1 MHPEAPT
8 YSGLRIR
15 AEFVQLPRSMFE
27 RDARPR
33 RSGDCFGLHRQVGT
47 GLLTRGIACSFQLAG
62 WRPRGSRE
70 HGRRVVDA
78 AASDRSRDVGAE
90 WRFLEGGVP
99 SHALF
104 QVDNV
109 PMANLLRG
117 DRHSGTAEVLP

>member
-8 YSGLRIR
+8 YTGLRIR
-15 AEFVQLPRSMFE
+15 AEFVQPPCLMFE

-33 RSGDCFGLHRQVGT
+33 RSDYRFGLHRQVGT

-78 AASDRSRDVGAE
+78 AGFGPKS
-90 WRFLEGGVP
+90 
-99 SHALF
+99 
-104 QVDNV
+104 
-109 PMANLLRG
+109 
-117 DRHSGTAEVLP
+117 